1 MPGTTVRGLFVRKDN
16 KVYVI
21 GHKNPD
27 TDSICSA
34 IAYADIKN
42 RTTKG
47 TYVAKRAGQ
56 INEETE
62 FVLKYFHV
70 PAPGYLPDV
79 GTQVKDMDLHET
91 PGAANSMSVKRAW
104 KLMQEHNAVTL
115 PITDKEGKVE
125 GLITTGDIAKS
136 YMDAYD
142 NTLLAQARTQYRS
155 IADTVDGQIIVGN
168 EHGYFIKG
176 KVVMGL
182 SQPDTMESF
191 IDEDDLV
198 ILGNRAEDQLCAIE
212 ANASCLIVCLG
223 AKVGKTIQKLAE
235 ERNQV
240 IISTPY
246 DSFTVARLIHQSIP
260 IKYFMKK
267 DNLVI
272 FRSDDFTDKIK
283 DIMTKTRYRAFPVV
297 NTRGKYIGT
306 VSRRNFMSIKKKQL
320 ILVDHNERSQAV
332 DNIEEAEILE
342 ILDHHRIGSLETF
355 QPIMFR
361 NQPVGCTATIMYE
374 IYAEKYLEI
383 PENIAGLLC
392 AAILSDT
399 LMFRSP
405 TCTPLDE
412 NTARKLA
419 QTAGVEIE
427 ILAQE
432 MFRAGSNLKG
442 KSAQDICFLDFKK
455 FTVNETVF
463 GVGQVNSMS
472 SDELEGIKKKVKP
485 YLEKACADSGVNMIF
500 FMLTNILTESS
511 ELLCGGPEAKEKI
524 LNAYDLPED
533 TDTIMLKG
541 VVSRKKQLVPTLVS
555 VLQQ

>member
-260 IKYFMKK
+260 ITQTF
-267 DNLVI
+267 LLI
-272 FRSDDFTDKIK
+272 PLSDPLWKSVMHLLPPDSISWNRQTTMFL
-283 DIMTKTRYRAFPVV
+283 TRESPV
-297 NTRGKYIGT
+297 
-306 VSRRNFMSIKKKQL
+306 L
-320 ILVDHNERSQAV
+320 
-332 DNIEEAEILE
+332 
-342 ILDHHRIGSLETF
+342 
-355 QPIMFR
+355 P
-361 NQPVGCTATIMYE
+361 
-374 IYAEKYLEI
+374 
-383 PENIAGLLC
+383 
-392 AAILSDT
+392 ILSDT
-399 LMFRSP
+399 GKP
-405 TCTPLDE
+405 VT
-412 NTARKLA
+412 RKLLSSVSMIP
-419 QTAGVEIE
+419 QKVPV
-427 ILAQE
+427 
-432 MFRAGSNLKG
+432 
-442 KSAQDICFLDFKK
+442 KSLPS
-455 FTVNETVF
+455 VVR
-463 GVGQVNSMS
+463 
-472 SDELEGIKKKVKP
+472 
-485 YLEKACADSGVNMIF
+485 
-500 FMLTNILTESS
+500 MLLFPFSTT
-511 ELLCGGPEAKEKI
+511 
-524 LNAYDLPED
+524 
-533 TDTIMLKG
+533 
-541 VVSRKKQLVPTLVS
+541 QL
-555 VLQQ
+555 Q

>member
-1 MPGTTVRGLFVRKDN
+1 MSNYKR
-16 KVYVI
+16 KVYVV

-27 TDSICSA
+27 TDSICTA
-34 IAYADIKN
+34 IAYANLK
-42 RTTKG
+42 TKL
-47 TYVAKRAGQ
+47 TQIRHEPRRAGQ
-56 INEETE
+56 LNEETQY
-62 FVLKYFHV
+62 VLERFGVKV
-70 PAPGYLPDV
+70 PLLLSDLREQIKDV
-79 GTQVKDMDLHET
+79 DLRESEEINGNLSIRT
-91 PGAANSMSVKRAW
+91 AW
-104 KLMQEHNAVTL
+104 EKMTEMNTHTL
-115 PITDKEGKVE
+115 PITRDGMLEGV
-125 GLITTGDIAKS
+125 ITKGDIAKS

-405 TCTPLDE
+405 TCTERDKE
-412 NTARKLA
+412 AAQELA
-419 QTAGVEIE
+419 KIAKIEIE
-427 ILAQE
+427 SFANK
-432 MFRAGSNLKG
+432 MFRAGSNLSSKTPEEIFY
-442 KSAQDICFLDFKK
+442 QDYKK
-455 FTVNETVF
+455 FIVDDLAF
-463 GVGQVNSMS
+463 GVGQISFMS
-472 SDELEGIKKKVKP
+472 EEELQTVKDRLMPYMEKECGKHEIKMV
-485 YLEKACADSGVNMIF
+485 F
-500 FMLTNILTESS
+500 FMLTNIIKEST
-511 ELLCGGPEAKEKI
+511 ELLCYGEGSDGLVYEAFGEKV
-524 LNAYDLPED
+524 ED
-533 TDTIMLKG
+533 SSCRLEG
-541 VVSRKKQLVPTLVS
+541 VVSRKKQLIPKFMNA
-555 VLQQ
+555 LQQ

>member
-1 MPGTTVRGLFVRKDN
+1 MSNDKR
-16 KVYVI
+16 KVYVV

-27 TDSICSA
+27 TDSICTA
-34 IAYADIKN
+34 IAYANLK
-42 RTTKG
+42 TKL
-47 TYVAKRAGQ
+47 TQIRHEPRRAGQ
-56 INEETE
+56 LNEETQY
-62 FVLKYFHV
+62 VLERFGVKV
-70 PAPGYLPDV
+70 PLLLSDLREQIKDV
-79 GTQVKDMDLHET
+79 DLRESEEINGNLSIRT
-91 PGAANSMSVKRAW
+91 AW
-104 KLMQEHNAVTL
+104 EKMTEMNTHTL
-115 PITDKEGKVE
+115 PITRDGMLEGV
-125 GLITTGDIAKS
+125 ITKGDIAKS

-405 TCTPLDE
+405 TCTPIDRAAAE
-412 NTARKLA
+412 DLA
-419 QTAGVEIE
+419 KIANIDIPTY
-427 ILAQE
+427 AQA
-432 MFRAGSNLKG
+432 MFEAGSDLSSRSTEEIFYQDYKTF
-442 KSAQDICFLDFKK
+442 SAAD
-455 FTVNETVF
+455 VHF
-463 GVGQVNSMS
+463 GVGQITSVSAAGLKQLVPALQQLM
-472 SDELEGIKKKVKP
+472 E
-485 YLEKACADSGVNMIF
+485 EKYAKDPSTMLF
-500 FMLTNILTESS
+500 FLLTNILEENSIVLCAGQKAK
-511 ELLCGGPEAKEKI
+511 ELLKQSNHLDEIPAEGLLVPG
-524 LNAYDLPED
+524 
-533 TDTIMLKG
+533 M
-541 VVSRKKQLVPTLVS
+541 VSRKKQFVPSIIAT
-555 VLQQ
+555 LQQ